1 MNLNLKQMNTIN
13 FKTFAAGILV
23 CLAMVAC
30 VQDDDFSV
38 PSSVGSEENERLNDL
53 MDSINSGHISLLE
66 ISELKSM
73 YNTNTRSPRRIEQNI
88 AIKGYVSST
97 DIEGNFYREFFLQ
110 DKYENPTTAI
120 KISLD
125 QVDVYNRF
133 NKGREVYINLNPK
146 FEINSPTGLYI
157 GEEQTYDDLS
167 IITIGGGIET
177 DLYGS
182 TVTRLNENQ
191 INASLLRSNNTE
203 ELTPLVIEFSE
214 ITDDQL
220 LGIYVQIDNVE
231 FVDVGERFFN
241 PANTYDT
248 QRSMLSCVETFSG
261 FEYPLFQLE
270 TSSFSNFKNDFL
282 PTGNGSIMGIINKTY
297 NASSRVLVLNSIDDV
312 DMNGSRCGPSL
323 FETFNSAV
331 DDTNLDIANWTNYAE
346 VGSELWTEQV
356 FGGNGYAEFTAYQTG
371 ESSNIGWLISPGI
384 DMDAQD
390 GEVLNFQT
398 EYAYPDTG
406 HYPLEV
412 FVSTDFNGEESGI
425 TTATWEPLTNVF
437 SAHPD
442 VTSQWYSWV
451 DSGTV
456 DLSSY
461 TGTLYVAFKYT
472 GSDTSNQNSTIH
484 IENVIVSVP

>member
-1 MNLNLKQMNTIN
+1 MNINFKLMKTIN
-13 FKTFAAGILV
+13 FKTLVATIFASVAF
-23 CLAMVAC
+23 VAC
-30 VQDDDFSV
+30 VQDDEFEV
-38 PSSVGSEENERLNDL
+38 PSSVGTEENERLNDL
-53 MDSINSGHISLLE
+53 MDSINSGHISLIE

-73 YNTNTRSPRRIEQNI
+73 YNTNTRYPKRIEDNI

-167 IITIGGGIET
+167 IITIGGGIES
-177 DLYGS
+177 DQYGT

-191 INASLLRSNNTE
+191 INATLFRSNNTE
-203 ELTPLVIEFSE
+203 ELTPLVVEFSE
-214 ITDDQL
+214 ISDDH
-220 LGIYVQIDNVE
+220 LGMYVQINNVE
-231 FVDVGERFFN
+231 FVDIGERFFN
-241 PANTYDT
+241 PANLYDT
-248 QRSMLSCVETFSG
+248 QRSMLSCVETSSG

-282 PTGNGSIMGIINKTY
+282 PSGNGSIKGIVNKTY

-312 DMNGSRCGPSL
+312 DMSGSRCGPSL

-331 DDTNLDIANWTNYAE
+331 DNTNLDIANWINYAE
-346 VGSELWTEQV
+346 AGSELWTEQV
-356 FGGNGYAEFTAYQTG
+356 YYGNGYTEFTAYNTD

-384 DMDAQD
+384 NMDTQD

-398 EYAYPDTG
+398 EYSYPDAG

-412 FVSTDFNGEESGI
+412 FVSTDFNGQESGI
-425 TTATWEPLTNVF
+425 AAATWEPLTVTI
-437 SAHPD
+437 AHPD
-442 VTSQWYSWV
+442 NTNDWFTWI
-451 DSGTV
+451 DSGAV

-461 TGTLYVAFKYT
+461 TGTLYIAFKYT

-484 IENVIVSVP
+484 VDNVIISVQ